1 MTKINYTLTITPRFS
16 SRIRENADV
25 ISALNEFEKQLNE
38 KYIISAPNGDTYTV
52 EVVFGLSA
60 IHVVLR
66 DGKERQLRSASIAFK
81 SEAVSQNVA
90 VSIMQSIGDVCSE
103 IGKIEAASMTILAP
117 AVTFMDIFCQRIR
130 SA

>member
-1 MTKINYTLTITPRFS
+1 MTKVNYILTITPRFS

-25 ISALNEFEKQLNE
+25 ISALNEFKKQLNE
-38 KYIISAPNGDTYTV
+38 KYIISTPDDDTYNV

-66 DGKERQLRSASIAFK
+66 DGKERQLRSANIAFK